1 MAKSRDVIV
10 LGWWASVQN
19 RIDYAAL
26 LRRELRVGLAEAK
39 AKLESSLETP
49 VVLSIAPAERDRG
62 GTARR
67 TRKFAHLARVTV
79 AVRQRLAVGRHAPR
93 SDTDVIS
100 RSPHWHPACCLL
112 HEPS

>member
-49 VVLSIAPAERDRG
+49 VVLSIAPAERDRQLSGTG
-62 GTARR
+62 GEPP
-67 TRKFAHLARVTV
+67 
-79 AVRQRLAVGRHAPR
+79 AVHESSPTWPESRWR
-93 SDTDVIS
+93 SVS
-100 RSPHWHPACCLL
+100 GSPSAATLRALIPT
-112 HEPS
+112 